1 MNAVDILSKLI
12 SFKTISETT
21 NKELSKYIS
30 QYLARYKIKSQLFE
44 GSPNQF
50 NLYANGWT
58 ELVN

>member
-50 NLYANGWT
+50 NL
-58 ELVN
+58 